1 MQTIVFA
8 SQKGGSGKTTLAAHM
23 AVQACAAGF
32 DSAAMIDTD
41 PQCSLH
47 GWWKM
52 RQDAT
57 PALIRSSAGNLAE
70 DLEKLR
76 AQGHR
81 LAMIDT
87 QCVNVIQLV
96 HAKQYYKAL
105 VGCRK
110 LFPFEEERLNYVA
123 S

>member
-1 MQTIVFA
+1 
-8 SQKGGSGKTTLAAHM
+8 M

-32 DSAAMIDTD
+32 DSVAMIDTD
-41 PQCSLH
+41 PQGSLH
-47 GWWKM
+47 DWWNM

-87 QCVNVIQLV
+87 QRTMLPPMPSPRTCAAIST
-96 HAKQYYKAL
+96 A
-105 VGCRK
+105 
-110 LFPFEEERLNYVA
+110 
-123 S
+123 